1 MVSSEKRQRNSP
13 TAGKVTPVISCPLP
27 LFKLEI
33 LAFSEFMFLD
43 DPSVIFIP
51 PFPLLVPIMVS
62 EKDEIGAIMH
72 EAARTSS
79 SEI

>member
-33 LAFSEFMFLD
+33 LDFSEFMFLD

-62 EKDEIGAIMH
+62 EKDEIGAMH